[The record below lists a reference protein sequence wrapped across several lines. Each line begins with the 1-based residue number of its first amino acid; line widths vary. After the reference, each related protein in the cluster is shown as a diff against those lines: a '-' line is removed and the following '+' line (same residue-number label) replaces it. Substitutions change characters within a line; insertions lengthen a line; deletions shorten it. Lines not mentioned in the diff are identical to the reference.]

1 MPPAKAMVVVVVVA
15 RRVHRRRRPSRGG
28 SLHLGEVHAAAGDPA
43 EVGYRGS
50 SSRLPAV
57 AAGESRHGGGGGR
70 GGGGAALGQ
79 QVPVGVPQVEGAGL
93 WQFPPPAGDGGGGLR
108 REGRRDAD
116 DTGLGLHGDRAS
128 KHRVDWL
135 LLRLLLLL

>member
-1 MPPAKAMVVVVVVA
+1 MPPAKTVVVVVVVS

-28 SLHLGEVHAAAGDPA
+28 SLHLGEVHASAGDPA
-43 EVGYRGS
+43 EVGHRGP
-50 SSRLPAV
+50 SRLSAV

-79 QVPVGVPQVEGAGL
+79 QVTVGVPQVEGAGL
-93 WQFPPPAGDGGGGLR
+93 WQLPPPAGDGGGRLR
-108 REGRRDAD
+108 REGRWDAD
-116 DTGLGLHGDRAS
+116 DARLGLHGDRAS
-128 KHRVDWL
+128 EHRVDWL